1 MNTLS
6 MAQHPLQL
14 VCSTFR
20 KSSLETQED
29 ANANQSAQGMET
41 VRNITPRSRRRWL
54 RWALVACV
62 AFILCE
68 LVIRHIPPDGASL
81 TRLNYHTNL
90 DGSGPGS
97 VTATTRIYTSPRDRA
112 IIDKLNNALN
122 TAPLQLPAPLLK
134 GCQNG
139 LGGAVTFP

>member
-1 MNTLS
+1 
-6 MAQHPLQL
+6 
-14 VCSTFR
+14 
-20 KSSLETQED
+20 
-29 ANANQSAQGMET
+29 
-41 VRNITPRSRRRWL
+41 
-54 RWALVACV
+54 V

-68 LVIRHIPPDGASL
+68 LAIRHIPPDGASL
-81 TRLNYHTNL
+81 TRLNDQTSL
-90 DGSGPGS
+90 DNSGPGS

-139 LGGAVTFP
+139 LGGAVTFTVTLTWHGLPVQVWTSEGCGAYSESSGGITNFLWTHELPWRDQAALLP